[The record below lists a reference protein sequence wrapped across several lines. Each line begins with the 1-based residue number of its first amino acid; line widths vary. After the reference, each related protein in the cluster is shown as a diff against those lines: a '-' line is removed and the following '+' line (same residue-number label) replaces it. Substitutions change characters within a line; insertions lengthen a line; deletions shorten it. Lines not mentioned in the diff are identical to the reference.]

1 MIAALCS
8 GYPRWGYCEVVCL
21 EITTDCGSEITLR
34 VWCQGWDSELYT
46 AKGIYGISYLKVN
59 WISTAGVGT

>member
-1 MIAALCS
+1 MIAALSS
-8 GYPRWGYCEVVCL
+8 GYPRRGYCEVVCL

-34 VWCQGWDSELYT
+34 VWCRGWDSELCT